1 MAPRD
6 KLISLGQ
13 SIIRVSLDF
22 LKGLRD
28 HDLGGLSA
36 EFAFY
41 FLLSLFPM
49 LLFFAAL
56 IGHLANTPQTLDT
69 IFSFMQTLFPPEI
82 TSLVQ
87 RDIGTWVASGSLTVF
102 SASVLV
108 YIWSSSR
115 VFMVM
120 LKGFNRIHDGEQKR
134 SGIHIRVLSTL
145 LVIISAFVLGIVFLV
160 NLFGKQLS
168 ALVSQHMPSLA
179 RSAFFAN
186 METLVTPAVLFL
198 LAFSLYG
205 LYPAGRRSIR
215 ALGLGA
221 AFFTA
226 VILISTILFRYY
238 VEYSNIGSVYGALT
252 AVIVSL
258 LWMFFLGLI
267 FFIGAEINASVLR
280 EVKPHA

>member
-1 MAPRD
+1 MAPGD

-13 SIIRVSLDF
+13 STLRVSWGF
-22 LKGLRD
+22 FNGLRE

-56 IGHLANTPQTLDT
+56 ISHLANTPQTLDT
-69 IFSFMQTLFPPEI
+69 IFTFMQTLFPPEI

-87 RDIGTWVASGSLTVF
+87 RDIGAWVASGSLTVF
-102 SASVLV
+102 SASILV
-108 YIWSSSR
+108 YAWSSSR

-120 LKGFNRIHDGEQKR
+120 LKGFNRIHGGGQKR
-134 SGIHIRVLSTL
+134 SLIRIRLLSTL
-145 LVIISAFVLGIVFLV
+145 LVIVSAFVLALVFLL

-168 ALVSQHMPSLA
+168 MLVSQHMPSLA
-179 RSAFFAN
+179 KSALFAN
-186 METLVTPAVLFL
+186 TGILATPAVLFL
-198 LAFSLYG
+198 MAFSLYG
-205 LYPAGRRSIR
+205 LYPAARRSIR

-226 VILISTILFRYY
+226 AILISTTLFRYY

-258 LWMFFLGLI
+258 LWMFFLGLM

-280 EVKPHA
+280 EVRQSG